1 MNVCINH
8 SYLIK
13 NKGKQKQ
20 LLPFYITNNELKKFC
35 INNIKMES
43 KDELKETDI
52 KNCRSYYFDDIMRA
66 WDIDIDTDFSGIL
79 LEEKLYKEKNPKYF
93 NL

>member
-13 NKGKQKQ
+13 YKGKQKQ
-20 LLPFYITNNELKKFC
+20 LLPFYVTNNELKKFC

-43 KDELKETDI
+43 KDELKET
-52 KNCRSYYFDDIMRA
+52 DDIMRA

-79 LEEKLYKEKNPKYF
+79 LEEKLYKEKKPKYF